1 MIAPQAIATETTV
14 NGATSATAPGD
25 TRALKALLAA
35 RDFPAL
41 LRATEAPDAAA
52 PAERWLY
59 RGKALEGL
67 LRLEAAA
74 ACYREGL
81 GRWPDAAPLH
91 LALGQLA
98 LREGD
103 RPAALEALERTRAL
117 NPDSLDCYAAL
128 LHLVP
133 LAPDGPEAAR
143 ILARALDQRRGDAA
157 RARALFLLGQLQ
169 VEAGR
174 DRTGFVYYAAGNELT
189 LDTLEERKREYR
201 VPQRLLRM
209 DRKTFAAAARSMPPC
224 NALVVTGLPRSGKS
238 LVEGLLAEHPAVVAG
253 GEFAGLR
260 RAVADA
266 PPGEL
271 PARLSAAAASRQS
284 PFVAAYREHPLGAG
298 LFGAADDGAAGDG
311 NSPPGSPDGGSR
323 WLVDSSPANLPRLG
337 YFGLL
342 HPDVP
347 VVLCRRRAADLGLA
361 LYFKKFRSGH
371 GYSYDLAAAG
381 RAIARAERLIDHW
394 QAVLPNPVLVVDYE
408 ELVTEPARMR
418 ERLFAHLGLSAP
430 PQAASATG
438 RPAGEAGAD
447 PAGRWRLFPSK
458 SPGAGSA
465 LDPSLLGFAARFEEE
480 LKPLVAAYEA
490 ERGQPA

>member
-1 MIAPQAIATETTV
+1 MIAPQAIAMETTV
-14 NGATSATAPGD
+14 DGAGSAAAPGD
-25 TRALKALLAA
+25 TRALKALLTA

-41 LRATEAPDAAA
+41 LHATEARDANA
-52 PAERWLY
+52 PAEHWLY

-67 LRLEAAA
+67 LRPEDAA
-74 ACYREGL
+74 ACFREGL
-81 GRWPDAAPLH
+81 GHWPDAASLH

-143 ILARALDQRRGDAA
+143 ILARALDHSRGDAA

-174 DRTGFVYYAAGNELT
+174 DRTGFVYYAAGNALT
-189 LDTLEERKREYR
+189 LDAIEERKREYR
-201 VPQRLLRM
+201 IPERLLRM

-238 LVEGLLAEHPAVVAG
+238 LVEGLLAEHPAVTAG

-260 RAVADA
+260 RAVADT
-266 PPGEL
+266 PPRDL
-271 PARLSAAAASRQS
+271 PLRLSEAAASGRS
-284 PFVAAYREHPLGAG
+284 PFVAAYREHPLGVDIV
-298 LFGAADDGAAGDG
+298 GAADSSAADG
-311 NSPPGSPDGGSR
+311 SERGSR

-347 VVLCRRRAADLGLA
+347 VVLCRRRAEDLGLA

-381 RAIARAERLIDHW
+381 RAIARAERLIAHW
-394 QAVLPNPVLVVDYE
+394 EAVLPNPVLVVDYE
-408 ELVTEPARMR
+408 ELVTDPAGTRA
-418 ERLFAHLGLSAP
+418 RLFAHLGLSP
-430 PQAASATG
+430 PPRAADRPTG
-438 RPAGEAGAD
+438 KPDAAAAD
-447 PAGRWRLFPSK
+447 TWRLFPSK

-465 LDPSLLGFAARFEEE
+465 LDPSLLGFAERFTEE

>member
-1 MIAPQAIATETTV
+1 MA
-14 NGATSATAPGD
+14 GAGSAAPGD

-41 LRATEAPDAAA
+41 LRATEGQDGATAP
-52 PAERWLY
+52 ERWLY

-74 ACYREGL
+74 DCYGAGL
-81 GRWPDAAPLH
+81 ERWPEAASLH

-103 RPAALEALERTRAL
+103 RPTALEALERARSL

-143 ILARALDQRRGDAA
+143 ILARALDHRRGDAA

-174 DRTGFVYYAAGNELT
+174 DRTGFIYYAAGNALAR
-189 LDTLEERKREYR
+189 DAIEERKREYR
-201 VPQRLLRM
+201 IPERLLRM
-209 DRKTFAAAARSMPPC
+209 DRKTFTAAARSLPPC
-224 NALVVTGLPRSGKS
+224 NTLVVSGLPRSGKS
-238 LVEGLLAEHPAVVAG
+238 LVEGLLAEHRAVVAG

-260 RAVADA
+260 RAVAAA

-271 PARLSAAAASRQS
+271 PARLRAAAARGQS
-284 PFVAAYREHPLGAG
+284 PFAQAYREHPLSERLLDKNSAA
-298 LFGAADDGAAGDG
+298 GAAA
-311 NSPPGSPDGGSR
+311 SER

-347 VVLCRRRAADLGLA
+347 VVLCRRRAPDLGLA

-381 RAIARAERLIDHW
+381 RAIARAERLIAHW

-408 ELVTEPARMR
+408 DLVTEPARLR
-418 ERLFAHLGLSAP
+418 NRLFAHLGLSLP
-430 PQAASATG
+430 PQAEAAANRTPG
-438 RPAGEAGAD
+438 EQGTAAAGG
-447 PAGRWRLFPSK
+447 WRLFPSK

-465 LDPSLLGFAARFEEE
+465 LDPALLGFAGRFKEE
-480 LKPLVAAYEA
+480 LTPLVAAYEA
-490 ERGQPA
+490 ERG

>member
-1 MIAPQAIATETTV
+1 MIAPQAIAMET
-14 NGATSATAPGD
+14 NLDGAGSTAPPGD

-41 LRATEAPDAAA
+41 LRATGTRDGEAS
-52 PAERWLY
+52 AERWLY

-67 LRLEAAA
+67 LRLEEAADCYGEGLARWPGAAA
-74 ACYREGL
+74 
-81 GRWPDAAPLH
+81 LH

-98 LREGD
+98 LRRGD
-103 RPAALEALERTRAL
+103 RRTALAALERTRAL

-133 LAPDGPEAAR
+133 LAHDGPEAAR

-169 VEAGR
+169 VEAGL
-174 DRTGFVYYAAGNELT
+174 DRTGFVYYAAGNRLT
-189 LDTLEERKREYR
+189 VDAIEKRKRDYH
-201 VPQRLLRM
+201 VPERLLRM
-209 DRKTFAAAARSMPPC
+209 DRGTFAAAARSLPPC
-224 NALVVTGLPRSGKS
+224 PAVVVSGLPRSGKS
-238 LVEGLLAEHPAVVAG
+238 LVETLLAEHPAVTAG

-260 RAVADA
+260 RAVADEPA
-266 PPGEL
+266 GDL
-271 PARLSAAAASRQS
+271 PARLGAAAAGGRS
-284 PFVAAYREHPLGAG
+284 PFIDAYRQHPLGAG
-298 LFGAADDGAAGDG
+298 FFDAGG
-311 NSPPGSPDGGSR
+311 QPGSDAGRR
-323 WLVDSSPANLPRLG
+323 WLVDSSPANLLRLG

-342 HPDVP
+342 HPDTP
-347 VVLCRRRAADLGLA
+347 VVLCRRRAEDLGLA

-381 RAIARAERLIDHW
+381 RAIARAEQLIAHW

-408 ELVTEPARMR
+408 ELVTEPAAMQA
-418 ERLFAHLGLSAP
+418 RLFAHLGLRPPPAP
-430 PQAASATG
+430 PARAG
-438 RPAGEAGAD
+438 RAGEECAEAGS
-447 PAGRWRLFPSK
+447 GWRLFPSK

-465 LDPSLLGFAARFEEE
+465 PEPSLLGFAERFAEE

-490 ERGQPA
+490 ERHLR

>member
-1 MIAPQAIATETTV
+1 MIAPQAIAMETTLD
-14 NGATSATAPGD
+14 GASSTAPPGD

-41 LRATEAPDAAA
+41 LRATGARDAKA

-74 ACYREGL
+74 DCYREGL
-81 GRWPDAAPLH
+81 QRWPGSASLH

-98 LREGD
+98 LRQGD
-103 RPAALEALERTRAL
+103 RHAALAALERTRAL

-143 ILARALDQRRGDAA
+143 ILARALDHGRDDAA

-174 DRTGFVYYAAGNELT
+174 DRMGFVYYAAGNRLT
-189 LDTLEERKREYR
+189 ADAIEERKREYL
-201 VPQRLLRM
+201 VPERLLRM
-209 DRKTFAAAARSMPPC
+209 DRGTFAAAAPSLPPC
-224 NALVVTGLPRSGKS
+224 PALVVTGLPRSGKS
-238 LVEGLLAEHPAVVAG
+238 LVESVLAEHPAVTAG

-260 RAVADA
+260 RAVADTR
-266 PPGEL
+266 PGDL
-271 PARLSAAAASRQS
+271 SARLGAAAAGGRS
-284 PFVAAYREHPLGAG
+284 PFVEAYREHPL
-298 LFGAADDGAAGDG
+298 AAGFFDEG
-311 NSPPGSPDGGSR
+311 NAPGSDAKRR

-342 HPDVP
+342 HPEVP

-381 RAIARAERLIDHW
+381 RAIARAEQLIAHW

-408 ELVTEPARMR
+408 ALVTEPAAMR
-418 ERLFAHLGLSAP
+418 AKLFAHLGLSPPPAP
-430 PQAASATG
+430 AATAG
-438 RPAGEAGAD
+438 DRPGERRAQTAAD
-447 PAGRWRLFPSK
+447 WRLFPSK

-465 LDPSLLGFAARFEEE
+465 PDPSLLGFAERFAEE

-490 ERGQPA
+490 ERG